1 MARKGLESLEKTVSR
16 RMMLLAGV
24 QLTAG
29 FSLLSRLYYLQ
40 FVKSDEYQMLAED
53 NRIKIQLI
61 APPRGD
67 IVDRNGIALAENEV
81 NYRLFIERENR
92 PQAKQS
98 FATLK
103 AVLNFGPEH
112 SKSMEAQLGDAMNR
126 KPLIVKEHL
135 SWDNVVKVEY
145 NLPDLPGVYIEE
157 GAVRYY
163 PYNDLC
169 AHLIGYVGRVSESE
183 MQKDNPLFRLPEFK
197 VGKNGVELLYD
208 KALRG
213 TAGTKHIEVN
223 VMGISVRELKHQ
235 PSIKGD
241 TLTLTIDADVQEFAA
256 NRMGSESGAVVV
268 MDAHYGDVL
277 ALVSVPA
284 FDPNR
289 FSVGITNDYWKEL
302 SAEEKNP
309 LMNKAITGL
318 YPPGSTFKML
328 MGLAGLKAGVI
339 TPKKQFYC
347 PGHYYLGNHRF
358 NCWKPEGH
366 GSMDLEN
373 AISESCDVFFY
384 NVAERLDIDTISA
397 MGFDLGLGQKSG
409 LGLLGE
415 KAGLMPSAEWKKAN
429 FHDGWRT
436 GDTINVGIGQ
446 GYVLTSPIQL
456 AIMTSRMVNGG
467 YKVKPSLIS
476 ASDQP
481 PDWPLM
487 DVDPVH
493 LESIM
498 AGMNKVVNT
507 PRGTAYG
514 RRILQEGMEMGG
526 KTGTSQV
533 RKITQ
538 RGLDQNT
545 LPWRYRHHGLFVG
558 FAPVANPRFVA
569 SVLVEHGGGGGLAAA
584 PVARDVLWKVQQ
596 LAAENP
602 NRFKI

>member
-1 MARKGLESLEKTVSR
+1 MARKTPDSLEKTISR

-29 FSLLSRLYYLQ
+29 FGLLSRLYYLQ
-40 FVKSDEYQMLAED
+40 FVKSDEYQTLAED
-53 NRIKIQLI
+53 NRIKIQLMS
-61 APPRGD
+61 PPRGD
-67 IVDRNGIALAENEV
+67 IVDRNGVALAENEV

-92 PQAKQS
+92 AQAKQS

-103 AVLNFGPEH
+103 SVLQFSQQHTKN
-112 SKSMEAQLGDAMNR
+112 MESALNDQMNR
-126 KPLIVKEHL
+126 KPLMVREHL

-145 NLPDLPGVYIEE
+145 HLPDLPGVYIEE

-169 AHLIGYVGRVSESE
+169 AHLVGYVGRVSESE
-183 MQKDNPLFRLPEFK
+183 MQKDNPLFRVPEFK
-197 VGKNGVELLYD
+197 VGKNGVELLFD
-208 KALRG
+208 EKLRG
-213 TAGTKHIEVN
+213 TAGTKQIEVN

-235 PSIKGD
+235 PSIQGE
-241 TLTLTIDADVQEFAA
+241 TLKLTIDADVQEFAA
-256 NRMGSESGAVVV
+256 NRMGKESGAVVV
-268 MDAHYGDVL
+268 MDAHYGELL

-289 FSVGITNDYWKEL
+289 FSVGITTDYWKEL

-328 MGLAGLKAGVI
+328 MGLVGLKAGVVN
-339 TPKKQFYC
+339 PKTQFYC

-366 GSMDLEN
+366 GTMNLES
-373 AISESCDVFFY
+373 AIAESCDTYFY
-384 NVAERLDIDTISA
+384 EVAERLQIDDISA
-397 MGFDLGLGQKSG
+397 MGFDLGLGQKSN

-415 KAGLMPSAEWKKAN
+415 KAGLMPSAEWKKATHN
-429 FHDGWRT
+429 DGWRT

-446 GYVLTSPIQL
+446 GYVLTSPLQL
-456 AIMTSRMVNGG
+456 AVMTSRMVNGG
-467 YKVKPSLIS
+467 YKVEPSLL
-476 ASDQP
+476 P
-481 PDWPLM
+481 HEKLPDWPRM
-487 DVDPVH
+487 EVDPKY
-493 LESIM
+493 LESVVS
-498 AGMNKVVNT
+498 GMNKVVND
-507 PRGTAYG
+507 PRGTAYW
-514 RRILQEGMEMGG
+514 RRIMQEGMEMGG

-533 RKITQ
+533 RRITQ
-538 RGLDQNT
+538 RGQDQST
-545 LPWRYRHHGLFVG
+545 LPWRFRHHALFVG
-558 FAPVANPRFVA
+558 YAPVAAPRFVV

-602 NRFKI
+602 TRFRI